1 MKGGLL
7 DFKERWKVMAALGL
21 NFVARSLGAHSQG
34 NARGGNLS
42 YSLPPPGRQALAD
55 APNLT
60 AKLVYL
66 CHLSS
71 SVVLSFSCT
80 CEAAR

>member
-7 DFKERWKVMAALGL
+7 TSKERWKVMAALGL
-21 NFVARSLGAHSQG
+21 NFVARSLGAPEM
-34 NARGGNLS
+34 LVEEIFPIP
-42 YSLPPPGRQALAD
+42 SLPQNRQALAD
-55 APNLT
+55 TPNLI

-80 CEAAR
+80 WEAAR